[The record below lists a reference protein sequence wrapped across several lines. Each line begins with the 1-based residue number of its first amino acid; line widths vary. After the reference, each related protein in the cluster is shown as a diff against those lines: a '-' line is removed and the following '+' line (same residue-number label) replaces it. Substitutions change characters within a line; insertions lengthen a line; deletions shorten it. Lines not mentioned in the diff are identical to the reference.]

1 MELVVKNEGMT
12 MSEIRD
18 CMGVPEIEVTKTAI
32 YKHKNKDGDIIYVGI
47 ATSAMQRSMQH
58 LNTSDW
64 KEEIATIDVEW
75 VPNRLMAEVKE
86 IELIKELRPKYNKT
100 HNDGL
105 SADFAIHKRLQNF
118 LKTAIQKNQEELANY
133 YGTIDTINYHNREIK
148 KLERWKRKTK
158 KEKARLEDLK
168 KEIVELNEAL
178 RLMQECDEI
187 DALLMEQILMTESPN
202 RWIEMQLVAGVE
214 KEGEDN
220 GMAIPL
226 ERQG

>member
-1 MELVVKNEGMT
+1 MELVVDNEQMT

-18 CMGVPEIEVTKTAI
+18 CMGISEIEVTKTAI
-32 YKHKNKDGDIIYVGI
+32 YKHKNKDGKIIYVGI

-75 VPNRLMAEVKE
+75 VPNRLIAEVKE
-86 IELIKELRPKYNKT
+86 IELIKELRPKYNKM

-133 YGTIDTINYHNREIK
+133 YGTIDTINHHNREIK

-158 KEKARLEDLK
+158 KEKTRLEDLK
-168 KEIVELNEAL
+168 EEIVELNEAL

-187 DALLMEQILMTESPN
+187 DDLLMEQILMTESPN
-202 RWIEMQLVAGVE
+202 RWLEMQLIAGSE
-214 KEGEDN
+214 KEEK
-220 GMAIPL
+220 
-226 ERQG
+226 

>member
-1 MELVVKNEGMT
+1 
-12 MSEIRD
+12 
-18 CMGVPEIEVTKTAI
+18 
-32 YKHKNKDGDIIYVGI
+32 
-47 ATSAMQRSMQH
+47 MQH

-214 KEGEDN
+214 KEGEYN
-220 GMAIPL
+220 GMAIPP
-226 ERQG
+226 GS